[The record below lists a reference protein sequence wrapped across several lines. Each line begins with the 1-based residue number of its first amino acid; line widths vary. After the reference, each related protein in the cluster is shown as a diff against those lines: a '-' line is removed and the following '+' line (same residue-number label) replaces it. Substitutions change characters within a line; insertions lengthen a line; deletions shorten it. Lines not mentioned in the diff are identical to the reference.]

1 MNHSELIQNN
11 KHRGTTMLARKGWIF
26 VLIFFLTVGVGLSGN
41 ASLSN
46 RALSAEKV
54 IENYI
59 QASGGS
65 ALEDIKVEQ
74 RKGTLLRGTSGK
86 VPLEI
91 IAKIPGKWRYTQTF
105 AWGDQVCYGSDG
117 RTAWMQ
123 DTKSVREM
131 SPRQRL
137 DMQLLFDVQAPLK
150 MHEFYPEMKI
160 TGSEAVGDREATTVR
175 AQSQEGFTAELAFDR
190 QTGLLLR
197 ADDICFEDYR
207 DVGQVK
213 RPFRILLGKNREG
226 QHRQMIMQFTEIRH
240 DINADDSLFLK
251 PSCVLPFAEAPLYK
265 SRKQVDV
272 SIEALEACVGVYQHP
287 QNPKLSFRVSR
298 QQNHL
303 MVKGPG
309 WGQSLEI
316 KPESETDYFIH
327 FLGWEFHFIKN
338 EAGSITD
345 LEVVAGQTFRLKKIE

>member
-1 MNHSELIQNN
+1 MA
-11 KHRGTTMLARKGWIF
+11 ARKGWIF
-26 VLIFFLTVGVGLSGN
+26 TLILFLAAGVVLSGK
-41 ASLSN
+41 ASSSGS
-46 RALSAEKV
+46 ALSVPKI

-65 ALEDIKVEQ
+65 ALDAIKAEQ

-91 IAKIPGKWRYTQTF
+91 IAKAKGKWRYTQTF
-105 AWGDQVCYGSDG
+105 AWGDQVCYGFDG
-117 RTAWMQ
+117 ETAWVQ
-123 DTKSVREM
+123 DTKSVKEM

-137 DMQLLFDVQAPLK
+137 DIQLMFDVQAPLK
-150 MHEFYPEMKI
+150 IHEFYPEMKN
-160 TGSEAVGDREATTVR
+160 TGSETMGDREVTTVR
-175 AQSQEGFTAELAFDR
+175 SRSQEGFITDLAFDR

-197 ADDICFEDYR
+197 AGDIGFGDYR

-213 RPFRILLGKNREG
+213 RPFRILLGKKQED

-240 DINADDSLFLK
+240 DIAVDDSIFLQ
-251 PSCVLPFAEAPLYK
+251 PAHVLPFTEAPLYK
-265 SRKQVDV
+265 SRKQVEV

-309 WGQSLEI
+309 WGQNLEI

-327 FLGWEFHFIKN
+327 FLGWEFHFLKDD
-338 EAGSITD
+338 EGSVTH

>member
-1 MNHSELIQNN
+1 MA
-11 KHRGTTMLARKGWIF
+11 ARKGWIF
-26 VLIFFLTVGVGLSGN
+26 ILIFFIAVGVGLSGK
-41 ASLSN
+41 ASSSSS
-46 RALSAEKV
+46 ALSVAKI

-65 ALEDIKVEQ
+65 ALEDIKAEQ

-91 IAKIPGKWRYTQTF
+91 IAKALGKWRYTQTF

-117 RTAWMQ
+117 KTAWVQ
-123 DTKSVREM
+123 DTKDVQEM
-131 SPRQRL
+131 SPRKRM

-150 MHEFYPEMKI
+150 IHEFYPEMKI
-160 TGSEAVGDREATTVR
+160 TGSETVGDREATTVR
-175 AQSQEGFTAELAFDR
+175 AQSLEGFIVELAFDR
-190 QTGLLLR
+190 ETGLLLR
-197 ADDICFEDYR
+197 AGDIGFEDYR

-213 RPFRILLGKNREG
+213 RPFRILLGKNQEG

-240 DINADDSLFLK
+240 DIDADDSLFLQ
-251 PSCVLPFAEAPLYK
+251 PTCVLPFAEAPLYK
-265 SRKQVDV
+265 SRKQVEV

-287 QNPKLSFRVSR
+287 QNPKLSYRVTR

-316 KPESETDYFIH
+316 KPESETDYFID

-338 EAGSITD
+338 EAGSVMH
-345 LEVVAGQTFRLKKIE
+345 LEVVAGQTFRARKIE